1 MKPFNSNLKAKVM
14 VKANEAERS
23 DIDHLEH
30 ILGKHWDV
38 RDGSKRERLEKL
50 SSSED
55 KSNGVGAVEAA
66 MLSLSVEDESKGE
79 ETEKAILSLSE
90 AAEKIDP
97 SHFAA
102 FMDKLKAVP
111 ETDLVRI
118 NGYLVRAF
126 SQVPPLPWF
135 NMIKK
140 SPLSDV
146 PFSHIPKSVYE
157 TTTVDWI
164 NKLPFKTHWELVTW
178 ALDRLLLDW
187 VSHARGEEQPN
198 IEYQVGTLVQLAMVL
213 RATPDSLTCLL
224 PMLRGKP
231 KYHGQEKLPLIVWM
245 MSQAFHDDLPAALY
259 SWALNLLPLVVNDC
273 YSSHSIDLILQF
285 VEMILSSNP
294 EARAV
299 LLNEPVRHGER
310 LIPPCSFEM
319 LVRLTFPAPSA
330 RVVSTQRFEAIYPL
344 LKEVALAPD
353 ISAKA
358 LKQIFTFSLK
368 LAGGQGN
375 PALANEATAIAIS
388 VLTQNVNCFKQWD
401 VLYKENLEASVAL
414 LNKLVD
420 EWKDHSLIL
429 SSSSSD
435 TLTVK
440 HAMNSFRMKNEKA
453 ITEGVAN
460 PSLYKEADQS
470 CKLISR
476 RLSHGIGIAP
486 LTAMVIA
493 AAGSV
498 VGAGAAHALIYLAR
512 SNKSFR

>member
-1 MKPFNSNLKAKVM
+1 MIYIIQSINYFFSSYLYHTNVTFLRRSN
-14 VKANEAERS
+14 
-23 DIDHLEH
+23 
-30 ILGKHWDV
+30 
-38 RDGSKRERLEKL
+38 RERL
-50 SSSED
+50 ED

-66 MLSLSVEDESKGE
+66 MLSLSVEDESKGK

-97 SHFAA
+97 SDFAA
-102 FMDKLKAVP
+102 FMGK
-111 ETDLVRI
+111 VR
-118 NGYLVRAF
+118 
-126 SQVPPLPWF
+126 
-135 NMIKK
+135 
-140 SPLSDV
+140 V

-157 TTTVDWI
+157 RTTVDWI
-164 NKLPFKTHWELVTW
+164 NKLPFKSHWKFVTW
-178 ALDRLLLDW
+178 ALDRLHLDW

-213 RATPDSLTCLL
+213 RATPDSLTFLL
-224 PMLRGKP
+224 PMLKGKP
-231 KYHGQEKLPLIVWM
+231 KFHGQENLPLIVWM

-259 SWALNLLPLVVNDC
+259 SWALNLLPLVVNEC
-273 YSSHSIDLILQF
+273 YSSHSIHLILQF
-285 VEMILSSNP
+285 VEMILSSNS

-330 RVVSTQRFEAIYPL
+330 RVESTQRFEAIYPL

-353 ISAKA
+353 ITANA
-358 LKQIFTFSLK
+358 LKRIFTFSLK

-375 PALANEATAIAIS
+375 TALANEATAIAIS
-388 VLTQNVNCFKQWD
+388 VLTQNVDCFKQWV

-420 EWKDHSLIL
+420 EWKYHSLKL

-440 HAMNSFRMKNEKA
+440 HAINSFRMKNEKA
-453 ITEGVAN
+453 ITEDVAN
-460 PSLYKEADQS
+460 PSLYKEADQA
-470 CKLISR
+470 CKLISS
-476 RLSHGIGIAP
+476 RLSRGIGIAP

-493 AAGSV
+493 GV

-512 SNKSFR
+512 SKKSFS